1 MVLFIGLKCFP
12 NLNKGLYQICL
23 ALVVDLKRGS
33 AAERQADVVA
43 CSADDVSVCFS
54 LFSYRTLLN

>member
-1 MVLFIGLKCFP
+1 MGATNGMPSDLPAEDSPF
-12 NLNKGLYQICL
+12 LYQICL

-43 CSADDVSVCFS
+43 CWSCLG
-54 LFSYRTLLN
+54 LF